1 MKSDNKKIECAN
13 IIKQKGGVS
22 IYILTHLLKLY
33 TIIILWYIIRL
44 SFLYSCLLNNLT
56 LHT

>member
-22 IYILTHLLKLY
+22 IYILTLLLKPY